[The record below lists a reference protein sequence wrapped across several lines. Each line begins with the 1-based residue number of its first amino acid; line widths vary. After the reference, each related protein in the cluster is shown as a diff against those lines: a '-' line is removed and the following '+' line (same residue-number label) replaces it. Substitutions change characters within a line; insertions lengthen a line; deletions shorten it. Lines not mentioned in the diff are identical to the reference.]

1 MLGIS
6 SRQGDDLLRA
16 MTEPRLGEAGLCV
29 PQKSLYVGLIWPLSM
44 SQGIGSISWLV
55 TVGDAVLTGR
65 TIVNGKLC
73 TYETAVSYKLAGVT
87 GCRVPGGR

>member
-16 MTEPRLGEAGLCV
+16 MTEPCLRRGRPVCPAEISLCWADLALEHESRHWFDFMAGYSRRRCAHREDKQSSMGSCV
-29 PQKSLYVGLIWPLSM
+29 
-44 SQGIGSISWLV
+44 
-55 TVGDAVLTGR
+55 T
-65 TIVNGKLC
+65 
-73 TYETAVSYKLAGVT
+73 VSYKLAGVT